1 MSILRPFFIII
12 IINLWAVKW
21 GPLWT
26 VRVFFFSSRKIK
38 QKELWVLQYFTH
50 QYFSQWPTTFITWD
64 GLFQTWTLDCDFL
77 SPGPM
82 KNICLLQTSVLVSCR
97 TVSQGHFKEASSKVL
112 HERYILEGFLVRQ
125 KLKTLKFTLP
135 PAFLPLPP
143 PFPQVRWGQS
153 LSKDGVI
160 RSSDA
165 TVLPGGLAT
174 SIFKRIS
181 NGSTWFTLEQKSFR
195 AESTSR
201 LTVPRKLVYVCVC
214 VVCLFTY
221 SIYITHIY
229 LFNCVFKCR

>member
-1 MSILRPFFIII
+1 MYHWTWAFRQNVKKISLSKSTQIHYEYFEAFFI
-12 IINLWAVKW
+12 IINLWAVTW

-26 VRVFFFSSRKIK
+26 VHVFFFSSRKIK

-97 TVSQGHFKEASSKVL
+97 TVSQGRFKEASSKVL

-143 PFPQVRWGQS
+143 LPFPKWDEVR
-153 LSKDGVI
+153 V
-160 RSSDA
+160 
-165 TVLPGGLAT
+165 
-174 SIFKRIS
+174 
-181 NGSTWFTLEQKSFR
+181 
-195 AESTSR
+195 
-201 LTVPRKLVYVCVC
+201 
-214 VVCLFTY
+214 
-221 SIYITHIY
+221 
-229 LFNCVFKCR
+229 